1 VYHEPPENRGH
12 RRRPKKTFAA
22 IAKSSL
28 KGHVQPLGGEK
39 VCLVKGVYSKSSVS
53 VGVWQALPALRRKQ
67 PAKGAPCLANKGIDS
82 NTLTFQPITTKKDE
96 TVKKKL

>member
-1 VYHEPPENRGH
+1 
-12 RRRPKKTFAA
+12 
-22 IAKSSL
+22 
-28 KGHVQPLGGEK
+28 
-39 VCLVKGVYSKSSVS
+39 VYSKSSVP

-67 PAKGAPCLANKGIDS
+67 PAKGAPYLANKGIDS